1 MRRFQ
6 SLFLIFGVLLPLFIC
21 CSTGTR
27 YERYYGVPQ
36 PLNQKP
42 LIVLDAGHGGYDE
55 GAKVKTFMEKKV
67 TLSTTMLIKQY
78 LEEMGYRVILT
89 RSRDIF
95 LPLSQRVSI
104 ANKTQGAVFVSI
116 HYNASSSSSAK
127 GIEVYY
133 CQTSETKR
141 TRDSKRLANCILPC
155 LIDQTDAVSRGV
167 KQAKFL
173 VIKDTQ
179 MPAVLV
185 EAGFV
190 TNREERLLLRDKD
203 YLDRIAKGI
212 ADGINKYLKT

>member
-1 MRRFQ
+1 MRCLRF
-6 SLFLIFGVLLPLFIC
+6 LVIFGVLFPLFIF
-21 CSTGTR
+21 CSEGTR
-27 YERYYGVPQ
+27 YERHYGIPQ
-36 PLNQKP
+36 PLNPKP
-42 LIVLDAGHGGYDE
+42 LVILDAGHGGSDE
-55 GAKVKTFMEKKV
+55 GAKVKSFMEKKV
-67 TLSTTMLIKQY
+67 TLSTTLLIKKH

-95 LPLSQRVSI
+95 LSLTHRVEI

-116 HYNASSSSSAK
+116 HYNASTSSSAK

-133 CQTSETKR
+133 CQTNETKR

-167 KQAKFL
+167 KQAKFI

-190 TNREERLLLRDKD
+190 TNREERIMLRDKD

-212 ADGINKYLKT
+212 ADGVDKYLKT